1 MPSET
6 ILRLDELEEGAM
18 KAIDL
23 GGEEV
28 VVAKVGGEC
37 FAFGGLC
44 SHEGA
49 PMVEGTLE
57 GTTVTCPWHF
67 TEFDVKTGAVV
78 GGVTNDP
85 LPAYEVRVDGN
96 KIRVLKP

>member
-1 MPSET
+1 MPAEAT
-6 ILRLDELEEGAM
+6 LRLNEIEEGSM
-18 KAIDL
+18 KAVDL

-28 VVAKVGGEC
+28 VVAKIGGEC

-49 PMVEGTLE
+49 PMVEGTLD
-57 GTTVTCPWHF
+57 GAKVTCPWHF

-78 GGVTNDP
+78 DGVADDP
-85 LPAYEVRVDGN
+85 LPVYEVVRDGDE
-96 KIRVLKP
+96 IRILKL